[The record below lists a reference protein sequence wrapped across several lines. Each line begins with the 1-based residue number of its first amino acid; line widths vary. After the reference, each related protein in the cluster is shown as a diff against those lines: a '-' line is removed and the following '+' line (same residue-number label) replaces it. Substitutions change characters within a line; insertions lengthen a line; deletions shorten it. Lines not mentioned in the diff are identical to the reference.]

1 MNKTFVLV
9 VVDNFFYLL
18 GVSLSLV
25 TAYHSMTDLFLQ
37 AGITSLYFSSYVYI
51 TQDWSVQEWTYSNS
65 KSPSPQRAL
74 ASRLTFPID
83 TQTMAI
89 CVFGV
94 IAGFMFRWL
103 QRYKMLTIMGFAI
116 IVIGQGLLVDKSGV
130 RSGARLILSQGAP
143 KVFSGMS
150 AEANRVWVT
159 ALTGIGG
166 AYSSIGSSVRHP
178 TCTIRS
184 RRPS

>member
-18 GVSLSLV
+18 GVSLAFQVMYNSI
-25 TAYHSMTDLFLQ
+25 TDLLCQ

-51 TQDWSVQEWTYSNS
+51 TQDWAVQEWTYSNS
-65 KSPSPQRAL
+65 KFLRQCYCHWG
-74 ASRLTFPID
+74 SRLKRRTD

-130 RSGARLILSQGAP
+130 RSGARLILSQGT
-143 KVFSGMS
+143 S
-150 AEANRVWVT
+150 RT
-159 ALTGIGG
+159 RG
-166 AYSSIGSSVRHP
+166 AS
-178 TCTIRS
+178 
-184 RRPS
+184 